1 MERAKEDVKVHGG
14 ERDAVSITAAG
25 FGMIGLL
32 VGLVAFFVTVAPG
45 S

>member
-1 MERAKEDVKVHGG
+1 MERAQEDVKVL
-14 ERDAVSITAAG
+14 RDEQNAALVTAAG

-32 VGLVAFFVTVAPG
+32 VGLVAFFVAVAPG